1 MRCREARRTLV
12 AYLDGEVMPSERTLL
27 ESHLAGCPRCEQ
39 ELATLG
45 GGRRRVTESLRSV
58 AAQASPSPR
67 ALARLQAALDNDR
80 PIHDQRLGEQ
90 RMRLRW
96 KIAYGTI
103 AAVVLAAAIIAGV
116 PSTRAA
122 AGDFFA
128 AVFHIEMKPLEL
140 GYLPDGFELGPVFQ
154 TGSVEIASPAA
165 EDSGAAASWQSA
177 EQKQQSLYQNGDQ
190 FLLVTTEKG
199 SQQPLPDG
207 EPAEVNGLNAVLQT
221 GLSGTVDPAPAL
233 PAGAASGSSG
243 GVASVTVSGAAPQGE
258 GPSFEVGAGAGTV
271 IMGSGVVIG
280 GTANAADSGPVI
292 APAGDQPPVMPVALT
307 YQNAIKLTWIV
318 DGTRVEVLTNLPFEE
333 LLKVAEGLKLGD
345 E

>member
-1 MRCREARRTLV
+1 
-12 AYLDGEVMPSERTLL
+12 
-27 ESHLAGCPRCEQ
+27 
-39 ELATLG
+39 
-45 GGRRRVTESLRSV
+45 
-58 AAQASPSPR
+58 
-67 ALARLQAALDNDR
+67 
-80 PIHDQRLGEQ
+80 
-90 RMRLRW
+90 MRLRW
-96 KIAYGTI
+96 KIVYGTI
-103 AAVVLAAAIIAGV
+103 GAVVLAAAIIAGV

-128 AVFHIEMKPLEL
+128 AVFHIEIKPLEL

-154 TGSVEIASPAA
+154 TGSVEIASPAT
-165 EDSGAAASWQSA
+165 EGGGAAASLQPA

-190 FLLVTTEKG
+190 FLLVTTDKG
-199 SQQPLPDG
+199 SQEPLPDG

-233 PAGAASGSSG
+233 PNDAVSGSSG

-271 IMGSGVVIG
+271 ITGSGVVIG
-280 GTANAADSGPVI
+280 GTANAADSGPVT
-292 APAGDQPPVMPVALT
+292 APAGDQLPVVPIAFT

-318 DGTRVEVLTNLPFEE
+318 DGTRVEVLSNLPLEE